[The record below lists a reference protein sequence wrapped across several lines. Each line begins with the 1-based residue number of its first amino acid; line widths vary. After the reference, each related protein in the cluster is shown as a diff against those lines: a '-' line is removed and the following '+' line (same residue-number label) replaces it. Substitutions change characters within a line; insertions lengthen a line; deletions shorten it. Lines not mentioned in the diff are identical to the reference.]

1 MLNISE
7 LKLLAI
13 AATLYYTTYTTTTL
27 QVDQRSVSQLTVTPL
42 ARIPTSSPHLPNQ
55 SAAWHI
61 WKTLNPSQIPLLHL
75 RIEVPILVT
84 FRPVVTKGD
93 TNEVHKTSRFL
104 FSLQTFRLAFWL
116 LKIMV
121 FPIAATTTILWG
133 LLLYL
138 LKNAELLEAQRN
150 RAGPNLPDLQG
161 QCKITEGRIAFS
173 TLPRV
178 FTSDVEHIAAS
189 KDGNVVISV
198 GIHNEVTIWW
208 VSERTHVSIDALE
221 ALLRVT
227 STSSTILTI
236 TCVAVDER
244 GHYCAVGTS
253 TGTIAVWVLDKE
265 CVRAQPLLFTDNFSS
280 SVDEIQFPL
289 IPSPAIPQQSSSRT
303 GPATEFGLLATYEGG
318 LAAEWSLQGSVT
330 YFTPSHSA
338 VAVKCSLVCVHSLSR
353 FLIAF
358 GLADG
363 TLELLETRD
372 IDPWILPEFCVQA
385 GDPLSIPTKVH
396 ACEAYL
402 GGSSRRIIAVATETG
417 IVSLWDGS
425 TAECISV
432 FDDAFG
438 RINHLQVMPT
448 KCEICHFCGQLP
460 LESVSV
466 AFSVDHV
473 IRFFRLY
480 LNDQTRRCSCSRRP
494 SRHVTCRDAV
504 SRRPRS
510 NSSALQHGSSA
521 VSPSIPRGR
530 LAMTFKAPAFPVS
543 AHGVHSRRM
552 SEKESGRRSSDMPTV
567 PLPTEEHNTD
577 SRTFLTLVP
586 SFWHDAVLVQITD
599 IACERG
605 GWGVHDE
612 RLVGVRRR
620 PRSQGNIRGG
630 MMTASNLSSSQGLT
644 AAILERWELWTFDPS
659 ASSFQSSLL
668 AALTIIQPPS
678 SPPATN
684 CVSRLPFT
692 RVSPL
697 LIASQHAFAG
707 LGNTIGIFYFS

>member
-1 MLNISE
+1 M
-7 LKLLAI
+7 
-13 AATLYYTTYTTTTL
+13 
-27 QVDQRSVSQLTVTPL
+27 DQRSVSQLTATPL
-42 ARIPTSSPHLPNQ
+42 APIYTPPPHLPNQ

-61 WKTLNPSQIPLLHL
+61 WKTLNPSQTPLLHL

-84 FRPVVTKGD
+84 FRPVVTKVD
-93 TNEVHKTSRFL
+93 TNEVHKTSRFR
-104 FSLQTFRLAFWL
+104 FSLQTFHLAFWL

-161 QCKITEGRIAFS
+161 KYKITEGQIVFS

-178 FTSDVEHIAAS
+178 ITSDVEHLAAS
-189 KDGNVVISV
+189 KDGDVVISV
-198 GIHNEVTIWW
+198 GIHNEITIWW
-208 VSERTHVSIDALE
+208 VSERTHVSIDAAE
-221 ALLRVT
+221 ALLRVAGT
-227 STSSTILTI
+227 LSISMI
-236 TCVAVDER
+236 TCVAMDQR
-244 GHYCAVGTS
+244 GNYCAVGTS
-253 TGTIAVWVLDKE
+253 TGTIAVWILEKG
-265 CVRAQPLLFTDNFSS
+265 CVRALPPLFADNSSS
-280 SVDEIQFPL
+280 SVDEIQFL
-289 IPSPAIPQQSSSRT
+289 VIPSPASPQQSSSRT
-303 GPATEFGLLATYEGG
+303 EPATELCLLATYEGG
-318 LAAEWSLQGSVT
+318 LAAKWSLQGSVT
-330 YFTPSHSA
+330 YFTPSRSA
-338 VAVKCSLVCVHSLSR
+338 VVVKCSLVCVHSSSR

-363 TLELLETRD
+363 TLELLETGD

-385 GDPLSIPTKVH
+385 GDPFSIPVKVH

-402 GGSSRRIIAVATETG
+402 GGSSRRIVVVATETG
-417 IVSLWDGS
+417 MVSLWDGS

-438 RINHLQVMPT
+438 RINHLQVMPAN
-448 KCEICHFCGQLP
+448 CEICHFCGQLP

-466 AFSVDHV
+466 AVSVDHI

-480 LNDQTRRCSCSRRP
+480 LNDQTRRCSCSCLS
-494 SRHVTCRDAV
+494 SRNVTSRDTV

-510 NSSALQHGSSA
+510 NSSASQHGSST
-521 VSPSIPRGR
+521 VSPAISRSR
-530 LAMTFKAPAFPVS
+530 VATTLKAPAFPVS

-552 SEKESGRRSSDMPTV
+552 SEKESGRRSSDMPTIS
-567 PLPTEEHNTD
+567 LPNDEHNTD
-577 SRTFLTLVP
+577 SRTLLTLVP
-586 SFWHDAVLVQITD
+586 SLWHDAVLVQITD

-605 GWGVHDE
+605 GWGVHDK
-612 RLVGVRRR
+612 RFVGVRRR
-620 PRSQGNIRGG
+620 PRTRGNIQGG
-630 MMTASNLSSSQGLT
+630 MTTASSLSSSQGLT

-668 AALTIIQPPS
+668 AALTIAQPPS
-678 SPPATN
+678 SPSSTN
-684 CVSRLPFT
+684 CAPRLPFT

-697 LIASQHAFAG
+697 LIASRHAFAG